1 MYKLLTKD
9 GMAKRGEFETVH
21 GTIQTPVFM
30 NVGTVGAIKG
40 AVSTD
45 DLRTIGTQ
53 VELSNTYHLHV
64 RTGDKLIK
72 QFGGLHKFMGW
83 DKPILT
89 DSGGFQ
95 VFSLSGLRKIK
106 EEGVYFQSHIDGHHI
121 FMGPEESMQIQSN
134 LGSTIAMAFDECPP
148 PLADRNYVQPS
159 VDRTTRCL
167 ERCKKE
173 MQRLNSLEDT
183 INKNQMLFGINQ
195 GAIFDDI
202 RIDHAKRIS
211 EMDLDGYAVGG
222 LAVGESHEEMY
233 HILDVTVPHLPEDK
247 PTYLMG
253 VGTPANILEAVDRGV
268 DFFDCVYPSRNGRHG
283 HVYTNQGKINLFNQK
298 YEKDMRPIEEGCQC
312 PACRRYSRAYIRHL
326 LKAKEMLGMRLCVL
340 HNLYFYNTMM
350 EEIRDAL
357 DLAKIPYKHKVRN
370 QDSEWLF
377 QGKGT
382 KRSQFG
388 SIEVDQDKAYEY
400 EILVRKEDK
409 ARAEHE
415 II

>member
-1 MYKLLTKD
+1 MYKLLKKD
-9 GMAKRGEFETVH
+9 GRAKRAEVTTVH
-21 GTIQTPVFM
+21 GIIQTPVFM
-30 NVGTVGAIKG
+30 NVGTAAAIKG

-45 DLRTIGTQ
+45 DLRQIKTQ

-64 RTGDKLIK
+64 RPGDKLIREL
-72 QFGGLHKFMGW
+72 GGLHKFMVW

-95 VFSLSGLRKIK
+95 VFSLAGLRKIK
-106 EEGVYFQSHIDGHHI
+106 EEGVHFHSHVDGRKI

-148 PLADRNYVQPS
+148 ALADRSYVQPS
-159 VDRTTRCL
+159 VDRTTRWL
-167 ERCKKE
+167 DRCKKE

-253 VGTPANILEAVDRGV
+253 VGTPANILEAVERGV

-283 HVYTNQGKINLFNQK
+283 HVYTNFGKLNLFNQK
-298 YEKDMRPIEEGCQC
+298 FERDMRPIEEDCQC
-312 PACRRYSRAYIRHL
+312 PACRTYSRAYIRHL

-350 EEIRDAL
+350 EEIRDAI
-357 DLAKIPYKHKVRN
+357 DAGNYQNYK
-370 QDSEWLF
+370 
-377 QGKGT
+377 
-382 KRSQFG
+382 
-388 SIEVDQDKAYEY
+388 
-400 EILVRKEDK
+400 
-409 ARAEHE
+409 AEKLYRMEHGE
-415 II
+415 

>member
-1 MYKLLTKD
+1 MYKLLKKD
-9 GMAKRGEFETVH
+9 GRAKRAEVTTVH

-30 NVGTVGAIKG
+30 NVGTAAAIKG

-45 DLRTIGTQ
+45 DLQQIKTQ

-64 RTGDKLIK
+64 RPGDKLIK
-72 QFGGLHKFMGW
+72 ELGGLHKFMVW

-95 VFSLSGLRKIK
+95 VFSLAGLRKIK
-106 EEGVYFQSHIDGHHI
+106 EEGVQFHSNVDGRKI

-148 PLADRNYVQPS
+148 ALADRNYVQPS
-159 VDRTTRCL
+159 VDRTTRWL

-283 HVYTNQGKINLFNQK
+283 HVYTNFGKLNLFNQK
-298 YEKDMRPIEEGCQC
+298 FERDMRPIEVGCQC
-312 PACRRYSRAYIRHL
+312 PACRTYSRAYIRHL

-350 EEIRDAL
+350 EEIRDAI
-357 DLAKIPYKHKVRN
+357 DMGNYQNYK
-370 QDSEWLF
+370 
-377 QGKGT
+377 
-382 KRSQFG
+382 
-388 SIEVDQDKAYEY
+388 
-400 EILVRKEDK
+400 
-409 ARAEHE
+409 AEKLYRMEHGE
-415 II
+415 